1 MLISL
6 PFSSSSVHSITT
18 LTSYLNGSRLG
29 RDRMVVRDL
38 QLPIQSVP
46 ITTNVVSSKPVHG
59 EVYSKQHYVIKFV
72 SDLRQVG
79 GVLRFP
85 PPIKLTTTK

>member
-6 PFSSSSVHSITT
+6 PFSSSSVHST
-18 LTSYLNGSRLG
+18 LKSYLNGSRLG
-29 RDRMVVRDL
+29 RDRMVVQDL
-38 QLPIQSVP
+38 QLPIQAVT
-46 ITTNVVSSKPVHG
+46 ITTGIVNSKPAHG

-79 GVLRFP
+79 SVIRFP
-85 PPIKLTTTK
+85 PPL